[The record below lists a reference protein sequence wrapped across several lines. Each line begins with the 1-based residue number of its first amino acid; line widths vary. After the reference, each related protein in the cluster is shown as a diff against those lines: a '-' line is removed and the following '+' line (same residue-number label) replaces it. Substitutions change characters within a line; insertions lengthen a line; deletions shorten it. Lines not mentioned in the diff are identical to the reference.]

1 MWFLC
6 SLSNTQGQ
14 FDAMITIPAL
24 KRSTVLFGPFAP
36 VNVKTKHNIYTRTAC
51 FQHKLPAERGNI
63 HFGAPLDENE
73 LFQIVVEN
81 FAREKSERAPE
92 GEQLVSDANRLWPRL
107 HSFVLAPELAALFNV
122 EVVSRAVNFRVDEQA
137 VALQPKIGSWR

>member
-36 VNVKTKHNIYTRTAC
+36 VNVKTKHNIYTKHVQLASNRNCLQNVATFILARRLTKTNFFKSSLKTSRVKKVSAHPKANSLFPTPTDCGRVSTRSCSPPNLPRSSTSKLSAAC
-51 FQHKLPAERGNI
+51 QPRGKLPSR
-63 HFGAPLDENE
+63 
-73 LFQIVVEN
+73 
-81 FAREKSERAPE
+81 RA
-92 GEQLVSDANRLWPRL
+92 GCRS
-107 HSFVLAPELAALFNV
+107 SAA
-122 EVVSRAVNFRVDEQA
+122 
-137 VALQPKIGSWR
+137 